1 MSDNNEKGL
10 MEPIRNADDYR
21 IKKAH
26 TPEAN
31 AKRAATMRRKAQ
43 KRREDE
49 KFKDLFIEVLS
60 ADAKTVAG
68 MSEEEIVKNYSYC
81 LSPDDQF
88 TIRDALAAKMV
99 NKALNE
105 TDTVKYI
112 KALEFIRDTSGEKP
126 TDKQEVEVKE
136 IPPFYAAIGKCLKQ
150 NEDELI
156 ADENDD
162 ENEEDKE

>member
-10 MEPIRNADDYR
+10 MEPIRDADDFR

-26 TPEAN
+26 SPEAN
-31 AKRAATMRRKAQ
+31 AKRAATMRKKAQ
-43 KRREDE
+43 KKREDE

-68 MSEEEIVKNYSYC
+68 MSDEEIIKTYSYC
-81 LSPDDQF
+81 LSPDDPF

-99 NKALNE
+99 NQALNE

-112 KALEFIRDTSGEKP
+112 KALEFIRDTAGEKP
-126 TDKQEVEVKE
+126 VDKQETKVETSAPVFAAVFERLDNISKE
-136 IPPFYAAIGKCLKQ
+136 I
-150 NEDELI
+150 EDE
-156 ADENDD
+156 ENK
-162 ENEEDKE
+162 ED

>member
-10 MEPIRNADDYR
+10 MEPIRDADDFR

-49 KFKDLFIEVLS
+49 KFKDLFMEVLS
-60 ADAKTVAG
+60 ADTKTLAG
-68 MSEEEIVKNYSYC
+68 MSDEEIIKKYSYC
-81 LSPDDQF
+81 LSPDDPF

-99 NKALNE
+99 NQALNE

-112 KALEFIRDTSGEKP
+112 KALEFIRDTVGEKP
-126 TDKQEVEVKE
+126 VDKQETKVETSAPVFAAVFEKLDNISKE
-136 IPPFYAAIGKCLKQ
+136 I
-150 NEDELI
+150 EDE
-156 ADENDD
+156 ENK
-162 ENEEDKE
+162 ED

>member
-10 MEPIRNADDYR
+10 MEPIRDADDYR

-26 TPEAN
+26 SPEAN

-68 MSEEEIVKNYSYC
+68 MSDEEIIKTYSYC
-81 LSPDDQF
+81 LSPDDPF

-99 NKALNE
+99 NQALNE

-112 KALEFIRDTSGEKP
+112 KALEFIRDTAGEKP
-126 TDKQEVEVKE
+126 VDKQETKVETSAPIFATVFEKLDNISKE
-136 IPPFYAAIGKCLKQ
+136 IEGEENK
-150 NEDELI
+150 ED
-156 ADENDD
+156 
-162 ENEEDKE
+162 